1 MKILFVTSEHPN
13 NKYGG
18 LGAFTQNFLST
29 LKNYCDVV
37 SIYFH
42 LTAET
47 LPTPSDLIDYSFI
60 PNVKFKS
67 NSYETNI
74 LEVSASFREQV
85 DYILKTFKPDII
97 HCNDR
102 QTFMPFRFFNN
113 VVYSSHLFFCDL
125 LGLKNLNDS
134 LYSELKVERCA
145 FEKNNFFSKKI
156 KNNFILPEYT
166 GAELFRS
173 RHQESR

>member
-1 MKILFVTSEHPN
+1 MKILFVTLEHPN

-18 LGAFTQNFLST
+18 LGAFTQIFLST

-74 LEVSASFREQV
+74 LEVSASFREQA

-102 QTFMPFRFFNN
+102 QTFMP
-113 VVYSSHLFFCDL
+113 

-134 LYSELKVERCA
+134 LYSELKVERCT

>member
-18 LGAFTQNFLST
+18 PGAFTQNFLST

-47 LPTPSDLIDYSFI
+47 LPAPSDLIDYSFI

-74 LEVSASFREQV
+74 L
-85 DYILKTFKPDII
+85 
-97 HCNDR
+97 
-102 QTFMPFRFFNN
+102 
-113 VVYSSHLFFCDL
+113 
-125 LGLKNLNDS
+125 
-134 LYSELKVERCA
+134 
-145 FEKNNFFSKKI
+145 
-156 KNNFILPEYT
+156 
-166 GAELFRS
+166 
-173 RHQESR
+173 